1 MLGRSWRCMQTAV
14 RPVRSAAHLHTATV
28 RFQEQKKSDLVAN
41 NEKYLEFAKQ
51 LDVKKGQTPAQH
63 AMQLTQAGTE
73 ENLNKCPYL
82 NHFPHAL
89 RTAQRESNART
100 YNRRFPISV
109 VKAKGLTLTDT
120 NGNKYLDFLGCAGTL
135 ALGHNHPVIIETI
148 QDFVANDRPGQI
160 LDFMSPVKD
169 EFITQLFKAC
179 PPAFAKNAKIQFCG
193 PAGTDA
199 AEAALKLAK
208 NATGRHNI
216 IAFHGAYHGHTNG
229 ALAMMGNLDT
239 KGAGINLMP
248 GVHFMPYPYS
258 YRCPFGLHGEEGSKM
273 ASLYL
278 ENVLEDIESGIVKP
292 AAVILEPVQG
302 EGGVIP
308 APISFLKEVRR
319 ITEKH
324 GILMICDEIQA
335 GMGRTGK
342 MFSFEH
348 ADIVPDIVLI
358 SKAVGGGLPMAVMMY
373 NHKLDVWS
381 PGTHAG
387 TFRGNQMAMATG
399 AAGLKYMQAEGLVG
413 QAGVKGAKLM
423 ANLQSLAK
431 QVPEIG
437 DVRGRGLM
445 IGVETVDPSKP
456 AVRGA
461 HPAFGEFAGR
471 VQASCFRR
479 GMIIEK
485 GGRHGAVLRFL
496 PPLVV
501 SDAEIDQ
508 ACGIFEE
515 ALKEARAWSHSRE
528 K

>member
-1 MLGRSWRCMQTAV
+1 
-14 RPVRSAAHLHTATV
+14 V
-28 RFQEQKKSDLVAN
+28 RFQEQKRSDLVAN
-41 NEKYLEFAKQ
+41 NEKYIELAKQ
-51 LDVKKGQTPAQH
+51 LDTKKGQTPAQH
-63 AMQLTQAGTE
+63 AMQLTQAGGE
-73 ENLNKCPYL
+73 ESLAKCPYL
-82 NHFPHAL
+82 SHFPHAL

-109 VKAKGLTLTDT
+109 VKAQGLTLTDT
-120 NGNKYLDFLGCAGTL
+120 AGNKYLDFLGCAGTL
-135 ALGHNHPVIIETI
+135 ALGHNHPVITETI
-148 QDFVANDRPGQI
+148 RDFVANDRPAQI
-160 LDFMSPVKD
+160 LDFMSPIKD

-248 GVHFMPYPYS
+248 GVHFMPFPYS

-292 AAVILEPVQG
+292 AAVILECVQG

-308 APISFLKEVRR
+308 APVSFLKEVRR

-342 MFSFEH
+342 MFAFEH
-348 ADIVPDIVLI
+348 AEIVPDIVLI

-399 AAGLKYMQAEGLVG
+399 AAGIKYMLSEGLVG
-413 QAGVKGAKLM
+413 QAAVKGAKLM
-423 ANLQSLAK
+423 ANLQALAK

-445 IGVETVDPSKP
+445 IGVETVDTSKP

-461 HPAFGEFAGR
+461 HPAFGEFAAR
-471 VQASCFRR
+471 VQANCFRR

-508 ACGIFEE
+508 ACGIFEV
-515 ALKEARAWSHSRE
+515 AVKEARAWAHSHG

>member
-1 MLGRSWRCMQTAV
+1 MLGRSLRIVQRTCV
-14 RPVRSAAHLHTATV
+14 RPIAQLHTSRV
-28 RFQEQKKSDLVAN
+28 QFQEQKKSDLVLH

-51 LDVKKGQTPAQH
+51 LEAKTGLTPAQH
-63 AMQLTQAGTE
+63 GMQLTHAGDEQA
-73 ENLNKCPYL
+73 LAKCPYL
-82 NHFPHAL
+82 AQFPYAL

-120 NGNKYLDFLGCAGTL
+120 LGNEYLDFLGCAGTL
-135 ALGHNHPVIIETI
+135 ALGHNHPVIMDTI
-148 QDFVANDRPGQI
+148 RDFVSQDRPGQI
-160 LDFMSPVKD
+160 LDFMSPIKD
-169 EFITQLFKAC
+169 DFITQLYKAC

-199 AEAALKLAK
+199 TEAALKLAK
-208 NATGRHNI
+208 SATGRHNI

-278 ENVLEDIESGIVKP
+278 ENVLDDIESGIVKP
-292 AAVILEPVQG
+292 AAVILEAVQG

-342 MFSFEH
+342 MFAYDH

-358 SKAVGGGLPMAVMMY
+358 SKAVGGGLPMAVIMY
-373 NHKLDVWS
+373 NHKLDVWG

-399 AAGLKYMQAEGLVG
+399 AAGIKYMLNEDLPGKVA
-413 QAGVKGAKLM
+413 VKGAKLM
-423 ANLQSLAK
+423 ENLKNIAK
-431 QVPEIG
+431 QAPELA

-445 IGVETVDPSKP
+445 IGVEAVDPTKP

-461 HPAFGEFAGR
+461 HPSFGEFAAR
-471 VQASCFRR
+471 VQAGCFRR

-496 PPLVV
+496 PPLIV

-515 ALKEARAWSHSRE
+515 AVKEARVWAQNR